1 MSDEQN
7 QDSENEERHSS
18 HFPIRYPITHP
29 FKRLEWSKPK
39 PLVELS
45 EEDAKALLD
54 KVLNAQLFKWQK

>member
-7 QDSENEERHSS
+7 EDNESQEWHSS

-29 FKRLEWSKPK
+29 FPRLEWSKPK